1 MIEPENNTIKVKPEE
16 VELFPHS
23 DSNLWDAFK
32 NKSDIANGNNEIISS
47 NKNINSDTTEKNNLN
62 LNNTDNKSK
71 SLELNDKNNPKNK
84 NEIKADEAKS
94 KVDDEIMDDKNNLKN
109 ENEVKLEE
117 EKSKVKIE
125 QKDNKNNPKKEYEK
139 KQDKKKLKTKF
150 YYIQLA
156 SVANEELVPIEW
168 KRLLRIY
175 PEISKKI
182 YEYKKINLKNG
193 EIYFRILLGKFKTK
207 KESEE
212 YCLSTLKK
220 SKCIIRSYE

>member
-1 MIEPENNTIKVKPEE
+1 
-16 VELFPHS
+16 
-23 DSNLWDAFK
+23 
-32 NKSDIANGNNEIISS
+32 
-47 NKNINSDTTEKNNLN
+47 
-62 LNNTDNKSK
+62 
-71 SLELNDKNNPKNK
+71 
-84 NEIKADEAKS
+84 
-94 KVDDEIMDDKNNLKN
+94 MDDKNNLKN

-182 YEYKKINLKNG
+182 YEYKMKKKKRHDYKKN
-193 EIYFRILLGKFKTK
+193 I
-207 KESEE
+207 S
-212 YCLSTLKK
+212 LKK
-220 SKCIIRSYE
+220 MDYITKIQN